1 MLRKEVRGRDRKI
14 QKRKGNGRVERIR
27 LQWGSLQ
34 YMYTHVVVVVVY
46 SPRATRAHDTT

>member
-14 QKRKGNGRVERIR
+14 QKRKGNGRVERMAIT
-27 LQWGSLQ
+27 LGVTSVH
-34 YMYTHVVVVVVY
+34 THVVVVVVY